1 MTAAAIVYLSACLA
15 LVYSGFC
22 RLVRTDTTTALPIR
36 AVMWL
41 LTVSALAAFGA
52 VLVWGH
58 RPGWA
63 DAALAAAMAAVQVA
77 TASLWRD
84 GVPHCYRRD
93 CQ

>member
-1 MTAAAIVYLSACLA
+1 MSAPAIVYLAACTA

-22 RLVRTDTTTALPIR
+22 RLVRTDTSTSLPIR

-41 LTVSALAAFGA
+41 LTVAALAGGGA
-52 VLVWGH
+52 VLVWAH
-58 RPGWA
+58 APGWA
-63 DAALAAAMAAVQVA
+63 DAALASAMAAVQIA